1 MRTETLEP
9 QSGAGPVSGKPREAA
24 ALLVCLGLALLFP
37 PIVLI
42 FAKPHHM
49 LGIPLP
55 VFYIF
60 GIWLVLVLGAVAVSR
75 LLPDP
80 ESSD

>member
-1 MRTETLEP
+1 MHPEAAEGQP
-9 QSGAGPVSGKPREAA
+9 GGGPVTRKPREAA
-24 ALLVCLGLALLFP
+24 ALLLCLGVALLFP
-37 PIVLI
+37 PLALI
-42 FAKPHHM
+42 FAKPHNL

-60 GIWLVLVLGAVAVSR
+60 GTWLLLVLGAVAIAR
-75 LLPDP
+75 ILPDT